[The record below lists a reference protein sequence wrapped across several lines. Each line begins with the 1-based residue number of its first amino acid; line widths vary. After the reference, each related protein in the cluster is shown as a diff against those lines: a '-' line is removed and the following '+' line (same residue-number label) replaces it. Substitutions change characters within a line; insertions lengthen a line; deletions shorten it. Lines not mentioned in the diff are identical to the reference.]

1 MEEVNRQLQYF
12 EDEQLHNI
20 CKSKWH
26 MEGIL
31 ESRADLDVDPGVM
44 VLELILFLKDW
55 GLWIDINIFA
65 GGKRYSYEEGSCFK
79 GTTGWRD

>member
-1 MEEVNRQLQYF
+1 
-12 EDEQLHNI
+12 
-20 CKSKWH
+20 

-65 GGKRYSYEEGSCFK
+65 TNYKRIKTIIINKVNMHAVWCDLGRGCNRRNQF
-79 GTTGWRD
+79 G